1 MGCHNRICVGVC
13 CACVWVLCFAS
24 LRALGACPCAG
35 YAFQRAND
43 GYASYYTSLDAAGAV
58 LHRNSIFGNGQVYC
72 DDGSCGVNCLTYP
85 LYVWHHNGSTYVL
98 QYVITASQAGSCWT
112 NGVSGIVYYTNYTH
126 CITWTNNTG
135 VGKAFTFFQDPTGC
149 AEGTY
154 VREAEIIGY
163 IGAGGVISRCWTNK
177 CAGDIGIYVSP
188 YNGAPRDE
196 WVAPEDQR
204 FIRGTNVV
212 QEVPPADGV
221 TPGNGLG
228 GVGGGLNPGGANGV
242 QATNVA
248 FGTNQVRVWNVAP
261 TNGISGSGATSQD
274 IYALGDALIRAGQ
287 LDADR
292 IIAAIRQGA
301 TNGVAGGD
309 GASNAVRRFHMDA
322 TNQLAGLQDLAAG
335 LLTQAGSNGLA
346 YRNATNLHA
355 LLRGDGLT
363 TNSYG
368 DVSGVVGAAGSVFSD
383 NYGDFTNVSAGLF
396 SGTMT
401 NGISG
406 NESALHVSFAE
417 AGDYPGAYLAGF
429 DLRPSQWNPSLIAA
443 GYAVRSVVA
452 LLCVC
457 LLYWFIWGDF
467 EIRFGR
473 LQLASQHVGR
483 ALSSASVIGSTAG
496 LGIKTVIASL
506 VSVGLAGLPT
516 LVFGFLD
523 SIGVGGS
530 ITDSFVEVAYGAA
543 NAVSPTLGSAITAVW
558 VWFGALVPF
567 GTIVGSIVNYWL
579 WRVLAFGFEA
589 LWHIVF
595 RLLPVVVFGFVVSQT
610 ASGADWII
618 DNRLSQPVGVIG
630 GDVNGLQTQWFSPGE
645 HRAPGLLSSFTIAYG
660 LTPTNGM
667 TVNATGDEWTR
678 LVVGETTT
686 NSWVAYVYTEGEH
699 GFRWGFTRGFGF
711 GCVSL
716 VTVGVLWFGRRT
728 LRMAFGGQSE

>member
-1 MGCHNRICVGVC
+1 MTRYFKCGNGDTVG
-13 CACVWVLCFAS
+13 
-24 LRALGACPCAG
+24 P
-35 YAFQRAND
+35 YTMND
-43 GYASYYTSLDAAGAV
+43 NTSLTVYLTKSGCAA
-58 LHRNSIFGNGQVYC
+58 NGPT
-72 DDGSCGVNCLTYP
+72 L
-85 LYVWHHNGSTYVL
+85 
-98 QYVITASQAGSCWT
+98 A
-112 NGVSGIVYYTNYTH
+112 TNYIQ

-135 VGKAFTFFQDPTGC
+135 SGHAYTFFQDPTGC
-149 AEGTY
+149 GTNETLNASFTGY
-154 VREAEIIGY
+154 VF
-163 IGAGGVISRCWTNK
+163 AGGVINRCFTNR
-177 CAGDIGIYVSP
+177 CAGAIHLYVSP
-188 YNGAPRDE
+188 YSGAPQGE
-196 WVAPEDQR
+196 WVNPDEEVRAL
-204 FIRGTNVV
+204 GTNVV
-212 QEVPPADGV
+212 DQTVQGAAAGPLGV
-221 TPGNGLG
+221 GLGGGFNPGVAG
-228 GVGGGLNPGGANGV
+228 GVGGTNQSP
-242 QATNVA
+242 ATNL
-248 FGTNQVRVWNVAP
+248 VRILNLGA
-261 TNGISGSGATSQD
+261 TNGISGGGATSQD

-292 IIAAIRQGA
+292 IVAAIRQGSS
-301 TNGVAGGD
+301 NGVAGGD
-309 GASNAVRRFHMDA
+309 GASNAVRRFHIDA
-322 TNQLAGLQDLAAG
+322 TNQLAGLQELAAG
-335 LLTQAGSNGLA
+335 LLTQSGSNGLA

-355 LLRGDGLT
+355 LLRGDGLN

-383 NYGDFTNVSAGLF
+383 NYGDFTNASAGLF
-396 SGTMT
+396 AGTMT

-406 NESALHVSFAE
+406 NESGLLVSFADS
-417 AGDYPGAYLAGF
+417 GDYPGAYLAGF
-429 DLRPSQWNPSLIAA
+429 DLRPSQWSGPLIAA

-467 EIRFGR
+467 ETRFGR
-473 LQLASQHVGR
+473 LQMASQHVGR

-543 NAVSPTLGSAITAVW
+543 NAVSPTLGTAITAVW
-558 VWFGALVPF
+558 VWFSALVPF

-595 RLLPVVVFGFVVSQT
+595 RLLPLVVLCGFLVVDN
-610 ASGADWII
+610 ARGADWII
-618 DNRLSQPVGVIG
+618 DNRLSQPVGVIA
-630 GDVNGLQTQWFSPGE
+630 GDANGLQTQWFAPGE

-667 TVNATGDEWTR
+667 TVNATSDEWTR

-686 NSWVAYVYTEGEH
+686 NAWVAYVYTEGEH
-699 GFRWGFTRGFGF
+699 GFRWGFSRGFAF
-711 GCVSL
+711 GSASL
-716 VTVGVLWFGRRT
+716 VTVAVLWFGRRT
-728 LRMAFGGQSE
+728 LRVAFGGQTE